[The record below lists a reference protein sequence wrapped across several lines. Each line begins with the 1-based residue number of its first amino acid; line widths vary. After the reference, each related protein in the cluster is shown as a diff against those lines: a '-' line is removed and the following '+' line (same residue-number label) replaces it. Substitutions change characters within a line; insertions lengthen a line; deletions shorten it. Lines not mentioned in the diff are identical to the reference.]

1 MKHIKST
8 ETIAQ
13 ELGYGSYDRNIQYAA
28 VTGCLSGKIELIA
41 NQIDHLR
48 DIQEDSGAFVEDYE
62 RAIKNIEMILASVI
76 E

>member
-8 ETIAQ
+8 ETIAK
-13 ELGYGSYDRNIQYAA
+13 ELGYSGTEVQYAA
-28 VTGCLSGKIELIA
+28 VTGCLSGKVELIA

-48 DIQEDSGAFVEDYE
+48 DIQEDSGAFVADYE
-62 RAIKNIEMILASVI
+62 RTIRNIEMILASVI

>member
-13 ELGYGSYDRNIQYAA
+13 ELGYGSHDRDIQYAA
-28 VTGCLSGKIELIA
+28 VTGCLSGKIELMA
-41 NQIDHLR
+41 NEIGRLR

-62 RAIKNIEMILASVI
+62 RSIRNIEMILESVI

>member
-13 ELGYGSYDRNIQYAA
+13 ELGYGSHDRDVQYAA

-41 NQIDHLR
+41 NQIAHLR
-48 DIQEDSGAFVEDYE
+48 EGIEDGGAFVEDYE
-62 RAIKNIEMILASVI
+62 RTIRNIESILESVI

>member
-8 ETIAQ
+8 ETIAK
-13 ELGYGSYDRNIQYAA
+13 ELGYNSTEVQYAA

-41 NQIDHLR
+41 NQIEHLR
-48 DIQEDSGAFVEDYE
+48 EGIEDGGAFVEDYE
-62 RAIKNIEMILASVI
+62 RTIRNIEMILESVI